1 MPSGMLGRGQLRSHV
16 ILELV
21 GQIPCFLLANAVIEE
36 GFPSMGVC
44 LPYAAT
50 RAHICAPY
58 CNGSR
63 LGCCQVPFVAQ
74 RGGMRRSG
82 NAHYQQFWV
91 EMQDMLPRPHHT
103 VHTYL
108 IGLWTLQRNHG
119 HTGGTVWRLRGGFDG
134 LLESEVSNLWAKH
147 GSKLLQNEHWANRAT
162 HAY

>member
-1 MPSGMLGRGQLRSHV
+1 MATYVLGRGRRRSCV
-16 ILELV
+16 VLELT
-21 GQIPCFLLANAVIEE
+21 GQTPCFLLANAVIEE

-44 LPYAAT
+44 LPYTAT

-58 CNGSR
+58 CNGMR
-63 LGCCQVPFVAQ
+63 LECCRVPFVAQ
-74 RGGMRRSG
+74 SGGMRRSG

-119 HTGGTVWRLRGGFDG
+119 HTGGTVWRLGGGFDG
-134 LLESEVSNLWAKH
+134 LLESEVSIF
-147 GSKLLQNEHWANRAT
+147 GQNMVKTLADDEHWANRA
-162 HAY
+162 

>member
-1 MPSGMLGRGQLRSHV
+1 MASGMLGRGQLRSHV

-119 HTGGTVWRLRGGFDG
+119 HTGGTVWRLGGGFDG
-134 LLESEVSNLWAKH
+134 LLESEVSIF
-147 GSKLLQNEHWANRAT
+147 GQNMVKTLADDEHWANRA
-162 HAY
+162 

>member
-44 LPYAAT
+44 LPYTAT

-58 CNGSR
+58 CNGMR
-63 LGCCQVPFVAQ
+63 LECCRVPFVAQ
-74 RGGMRRSG
+74 SGGMRRSG

-119 HTGGTVWRLRGGFDG
+119 HTGGTVWRLGGGFDG
-134 LLESEVSNLWAKH
+134 LLESEVSIF
-147 GSKLLQNEHWANRAT
+147 GQNMVKTLADDEHWANRA
-162 HAY
+162 

>member
-1 MPSGMLGRGQLRSHV
+1 MLGRGRWRSCVVLR
-16 ILELV
+16 LT
-21 GQIPCFLLANAVIEE
+21 GQTPCFLLANAVIEE

-108 IGLWTLQRNHG
+108 IGLWTLQRSHG
-119 HTGGTVWRLRGGFDG
+119 HTGGTMWRLGGGFDG
-134 LLESEVSNLWAKH
+134 LLESEVSIF
-147 GSKLLQNEHWANRAT
+147 GQNMVKTLADDEHWANRA
-162 HAY
+162 